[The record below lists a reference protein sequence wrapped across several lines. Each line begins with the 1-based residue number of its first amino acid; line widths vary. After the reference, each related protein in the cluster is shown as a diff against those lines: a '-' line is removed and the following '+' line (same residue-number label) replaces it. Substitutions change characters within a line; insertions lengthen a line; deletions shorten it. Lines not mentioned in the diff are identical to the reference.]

1 MRSDLRYAFRVLS
14 RAPGFTFAVVSVLAL
29 GIGANSAI
37 FSALD
42 QIVIRPL
49 PYADPDR
56 LVTLWEDFSSFG
68 VAKSRVSPATFLDWR
83 RRSGD
88 RNLIGRP
95 ILMNGRNY
103 TVAGVMPR
111 GFQFPDRQ
119 TEFWVPIGM

>member
-68 VAKSRVSPATFLDWR
+68 VAKNRVSPATFLDWR
-83 RRSGD
+83 RRSQAFED
-88 RNLIGRP
+88 
-95 ILMNGRNY
+95 
-103 TVAGVMPR
+103 VAAYAGPALLSLR
-111 GFQFPDRQ
+111 I
-119 TEFWVPIGM
+119 E